1 MTTSALGLLQQG
13 LVRLCQTRGISRFSA
28 QEMIELLEDGEE
40 PAWIVEQVLP
50 GGRADPAHELR
61 TVLEEIAAQV
71 GPSPEPAAADEVG
84 STQTL
89 AELSEAVDPAAA
101 LQTMELPP
109 GVDRAQ
115 FEQLL
120 SSPRGALLADFGRYC
135 EENGFSQEKAISSE
149 KALLPENVQSTRGG
163 VIDEELR
170 ELHDEWM
177 QTPRDSLAGKKP
189 SQVMSGGLFPEKVE
203 TFRRESPKVGR
214 NDPCPC
220 GSGKKFKKCCG

>member
-1 MTTSALGLLQQG
+1 MTTPALGLLQQG
-13 LVRLCQTRGISRFSA
+13 LVRLCETREISRFSA
-28 QEMIELLEDGEE
+28 EEMIQLLEDGEE

-50 GGRADPAHELR
+50 DSRAEPADELR
-61 TVLEEIAAQV
+61 AVLEEIATQV

-89 AELSEAVDPAAA
+89 AELSEDMDPAAA
-101 LQTMELPP
+101 LETMELPP

-120 SSPRGALLADFGRYC
+120 SSPRGALLADFGQYC
-135 EENGFSQEKAISSE
+135 EENGFSSE
-149 KALLPENVQSTRGG
+149 KAPLPENAQSTGGG
-163 VIDEELR
+163 VIDEALR

-177 QTPRDSLAGKKP
+177 QTPRDSLEGKKP
-189 SQVMSGGLFPEKVE
+189 SEVMSGGLFPEKVE